1 MNLMNFTTERNTGTQ
16 KTYKKF
22 TLSVTEPSYTP
33 AENNNEFFYIGN
45 KSHNIDLLIRLF
57 NGGYAADSIKNAK
70 SILRRLM
77 SGKHREHLPKI
88 IIIESSTPTN
98 ELFEM
103 AQFISLHNELSA
115 IPFVV
120 EVTNA
125 AQSEKSAFKKLK
137 FVDDIISIKD
147 YTADKIQNKV
157 NFLNKIKKAI
167 VHQPQ
172 PQLIETAMPQ
182 PAMKFSPMKRLFDI
196 LVSGTALILLSPIL
210 LLIAIAIRLESK
222 GPVFYISKR
231 AGKGYQ
237 IFNFYK
243 FRTMYKDAD
252 KRVKELQH
260 LNQYNTNGDGPV
272 FFKIDNDPRITKIGK
287 FLRNTSIDEIP
298 QLFNVLIGD
307 MSLVGNRPLPLYEA
321 ASLTTDEWAKRFMA
335 PAGITGLWQI
345 KKRGQSEMSIEE
357 RINLDINYA
366 DKYNFLYDLWIMA
379 HTPSALIQK
388 TNA

>member
-1 MNLMNFTTERNTGTQ
+1 MNITNFTTERNTETK
-16 KTYKKF
+16 KTYRKYSIS
-22 TLSVTEPSYTP
+22 TTANVTPPQAKY
-33 AENNNEFFYIGN
+33 EFFYIGN
-45 KSHNIDLLIRLF
+45 KSHNIDTLIQYF
-57 NGGYAADSIKNAK
+57 SGGYAAETIQNAK
-70 SILRRLM
+70 SILRRLL
-77 SGKHREHLPKI
+77 STNNPLLPSV
-88 IIIESSTPTN
+88 IIIESNINT
-98 ELFEM
+98 EQLFDM
-103 AQFISLHNELSA
+103 ARYLTENKTLAA

-120 EVTNA
+120 EVSTA
-125 AQSEKSAFKKLK
+125 TPTQISTLKKFK
-137 FVDDIISIKD
+137 FVDDIISLPS
-147 YTADKIQNKV
+147 YTEAKLKNKV

-167 VHQPQ
+167 IANPPVNSIDNSLPKQSVK
-172 PQLIETAMPQ
+172 I
-182 PAMKFSPMKRLFDI
+182 SPLKRAFDI
-196 LVSGTALILLSPIL
+196 LASGIALLILSPIL
-210 LLIAIAIRLESK
+210 ILVAIAIRLESK
-222 GPVFYISKR
+222 GPIFYISKR
-231 AGKGYQ
+231 AGKGYE

-260 LNQYNTNGDGPV
+260 LNQYQTNSNGPI
-272 FFKIDNDPRITKIGK
+272 FFKIDNDPRITKVGK

-379 HTPSALIQK
+379 NTPSALIQK